1 LSGRRV
7 IFLPKKAKGRAG
19 AMRMEEVA
27 WSIRQGR
34 RGMYREKVTIR
45 FPFEVVRELERRARE
60 RGLSLSDLVR
70 LYIER
75 GLEEGKQAKS

>member
-1 LSGRRV
+1 
-7 IFLPKKAKGRAG
+7 
-19 AMRMEEVA
+19 MRMEEVA